1 VAKQATAMRT
11 RRGRR
16 AVAPIEAERGSESSS
31 DLTAAEGIV
40 VYCSGGGV
48 GNSRRGCEGVLVPA
62 GVREEDPH
70 DRSSG
75 DLVQSC
81 RSMELGSSSF
91 FHPRNK

>member
-48 GNSRRGCEGVLVPA
+48 GNSRRGVRRCFGA
-62 GVREEDPH
+62 GRCQGRGPT
-70 DRSSG
+70 
-75 DLVQSC
+75 
-81 RSMELGSSSF
+81 
-91 FHPRNK
+91 